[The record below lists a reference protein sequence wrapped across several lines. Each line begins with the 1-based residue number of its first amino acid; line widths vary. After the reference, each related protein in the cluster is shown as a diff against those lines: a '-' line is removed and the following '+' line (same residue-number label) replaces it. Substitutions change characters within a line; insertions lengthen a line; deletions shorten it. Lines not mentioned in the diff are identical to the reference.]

1 MGKQISLCR
10 LSEEMKRN
18 KRKICSDQ
26 SNLESFNGEKGKKK
40 EKKKAIPEEENKSI
54 I

>member
-26 SNLESFNGEKGKKK
+26 SNLESFNGEKGGKKK
-40 EKKKAIPEEENKSI
+40 GNSGGRK
-54 I
+54 